1 MVKHTLKILLNCTP
15 FLCNFEQYWIL
26 FLNYRVIYQFVL
38 YFYRKGYLS
47 DMRPF
52 TKKVCCS
59 LPDVFR
65 SLDRFSSRF
74 LKKILWENQR
84 PSNHFMSQCTRMKF
98 SIKVFSKCD
107 QIRIFLRI
115 WSHLLKKSL
124 MENSIFCAVSL
135 SRDEFRQGFE
145 CTSALWCL
153 KKLYEV
159 LIECFY
165 CLK

>member
-135 SRDEFRQGFE
+135 YLRPWYF
-145 CTSALWCL
+145 
-153 KKLYEV
+153 
-159 LIECFY
+159 LIY
-165 CLK
+165 SW